1 MAEAKVRGRRKSR
14 VGEVVK
20 DRADKTV
27 IVRVSRRVPH
37 PLYGKVV
44 QRSSKFAAHDETND
58 AHVGDG
64 MKTTEL
70 EYSIHL
76 SPDATSFPSRLNR
89 YLYRS

>member
-58 AHVGDG
+58 AHVGDTVRIVETKPIS
-64 MKTTEL
+64 KTKRWRVAEVV
-70 EYSIHL
+70 ER
-76 SPDATSFPSRLNR
+76 AR
-89 YLYRS
+89 

>member
-1 MAEAKVRGRRKSR
+1 MAEAETRGRRKTR

-44 QRSSKFAAHDETND
+44 RRSTQFAAHDEAND
-58 AHVGDG
+58 AHIGDIVRIVETKPIS
-64 MKTTEL
+64 KTKRWRVAEIV
-70 EYSIHL
+70 ER
-76 SPDATSFPSRLNR
+76 AR
-89 YLYRS
+89 

>member
-20 DRADKTV
+20 DKADKTV

-44 QRSSKFAAHDETND
+44 QRSTKFAAHDEAND
-58 AHVGDG
+58 AHVGDTVRIVETRPIS
-64 MKTTEL
+64 KTKRWRVAEVV
-70 EYSIHL
+70 ER
-76 SPDATSFPSRLNR
+76 AR
-89 YLYRS
+89 

>member
-1 MAEAKVRGRRKSR
+1 MAEAQARGRRKTR

-44 QRSSKFAAHDETND
+44 GRSSKFAAHDETND
-58 AHVGDG
+58 ANVGDVVRIVETRPIS
-64 MKTTEL
+64 KTKRWRVAEIV
-70 EYSIHL
+70 ER
-76 SPDATSFPSRLNR
+76 AR
-89 YLYRS
+89 

>member
-1 MAEAKVRGRRKSR
+1 MAEAKARGRRKSR

-44 QRSSKFAAHDETND
+44 QRSTKFAAHDEAND
-58 AHVGDG
+58 AHVGDTVRIVETKPIS
-64 MKTTEL
+64 KTKRWRVAEVV
-70 EYSIHL
+70 ER
-76 SPDATSFPSRLNR
+76 AR
-89 YLYRS
+89 

>member
-27 IVRVSRRVPH
+27 IVSVARRVPH

-44 QRSSKFAAHDETND
+44 QRSTKFAAHDEAND
-58 AHVGDG
+58 AQVGDTVRIVETKPVS
-64 MKTTEL
+64 KTKRWRVAEVL
-70 EYSIHL
+70 ER
-76 SPDATSFPSRLNR
+76 AR
-89 YLYRS
+89 